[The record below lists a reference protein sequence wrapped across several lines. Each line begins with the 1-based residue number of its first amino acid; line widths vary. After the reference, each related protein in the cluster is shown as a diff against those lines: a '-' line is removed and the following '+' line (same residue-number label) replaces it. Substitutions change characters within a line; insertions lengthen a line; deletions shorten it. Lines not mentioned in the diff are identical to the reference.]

1 MKGISNVKQFCGH
14 PNGCSFAKFATAG
27 SFILIGSDDESSKL
41 LSIDHEELKEACSF
55 NDHRGYINHG
65 DFSYDGKK
73 FATCSN
79 DKTAIVYSL
88 ETGKAV
94 SQITHHNFGVS
105 WCTFSPDSAVL
116 CTCSWDN
123 SIALSCAETGRFV
136 GNLLGHRNPV
146 TSADFSISG
155 QLATSSWDKMIR
167 IWDISK
173 GVSCPMSGHIDVVWG
188 VAYSPTNAHVLA
200 SVSRDSTTSI
210 WDTRMGGRVATL
222 SDGSV
227 KMNCVTFSP
236 NGEYLVSAGSRSNIT
251 LRHPSNLGQQLTH
264 TSGHRGRIN
273 SVSFSPCSRFL
284 ATAGEDGLV
293 NIWDTTNPVKD
304 DVDDLSNMLNYSD
317 MMGKNAGSA
326 AMGL

>member
-14 PNGCSFAKFATAG
+14 PRGCSFAKFAPARP
-27 SFILIGSDDESSKL
+27 FILIGSDDESSKL
-41 LSIDHEELKEACSF
+41 LSTEHQELKEAHIF
-55 NDHRGYINHG
+55 HDHRGYINHG
-65 DFSYDGKK
+65 EFSKDCKK

-79 DKTAIVYSL
+79 DKTTIVYSL
-88 ETGKAV
+88 DTGKV
-94 SQITHHNFGVS
+94 LNQITHHNFGVS

-116 CTCSWDN
+116 CSCSWDN
-123 SIALSCAETGRFV
+123 SIALSCAETGRFI

-146 TSADFSISG
+146 TSADFNISG
-155 QLATSSWDKMIR
+155 QLATSSWDKTVR

-173 GVSCPMSGHIDVVWG
+173 GVSCPMTGHVDVVWC
-188 VAYSPTNAHVLA
+188 VAYNPNNPHMLA

-222 SDGSV
+222 SEEPG

-236 NGEYLVSAGSRSNIT
+236 DGEKLVAAGLRSNIT
-251 LRHPSNLGQQLTH
+251 LRQSSNLNQQLNH
-264 TSGHRGRIN
+264 TGGHRGRVN

-293 NIWDTTNPVKD
+293 NIWDTNLVND

-317 MMGKNAGSA
+317 MMGKNSGSA
-326 AMGL
+326 PMGF